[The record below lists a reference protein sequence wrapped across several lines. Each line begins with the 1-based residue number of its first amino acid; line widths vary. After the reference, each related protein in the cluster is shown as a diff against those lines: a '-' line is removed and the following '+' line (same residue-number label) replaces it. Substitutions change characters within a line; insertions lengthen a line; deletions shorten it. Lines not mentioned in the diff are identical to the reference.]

1 MAMFP
6 EAQRKAQAELDAV
19 VGPTRLP
26 DFADQKSLPYVSAL
40 TKELLRW
47 HVVAPI
53 GVPHR
58 STEADE
64 YGGYHI
70 PGGSLIIVN
79 QWSVHLALTVS
90 KRRLTIADFTAG
102 QCPEI
107 QRTTRILRIST
118 RIGFF

>member
-1 MAMFP
+1 MFP

-19 VGPTRLP
+19 VGPDRLP

-40 TKELLRW
+40 MKEVLRW

-64 YGGYHI
+64 YGGYYL

-79 QWSVHLALTVS
+79 QWFVYSSLTVS
-90 KRRLTIADFTAG
+90 KRRLTVSDFAAG
-102 QCPEI
+102 QCPET
-107 QRTTRILRIST
+107 QRISQT
-118 RIGFF
+118 RRIFTPNGSY

>member
-1 MAMFP
+1 MFP

-19 VGPTRLP
+19 VGPDRLP

-40 TKELLRW
+40 MKEVLRW

-64 YGGYHI
+64 YGGYYL

-79 QWSVHLALTVS
+79 QWFVYSSPTVS
-90 KRRLTIADFTAG
+90 KRRLTVSDFAAG
-102 QCPEI
+102 QCPET
-107 QRTTRILRIST
+107 QRISQT
-118 RIGFF
+118 RRIFTPNGSC